1 MRGTA
6 ARFSGKQKKITI
18 ELGRHSPKDVVVSY
32 KMLRVITS
40 MSGKLIP
47 ECEMAGLRKEL
58 RHGQV
63 VQQMMLFLEC

>member
-1 MRGTA
+1 MPACPTACLHFRMANSKTAQNNRG
-6 ARFSGKQKKITI
+6 
-18 ELGRHSPKDVVVSY
+18 L
-32 KMLRVITS
+32 ITS